1 VAAVADRDNR
11 GRNNGGRSTATDELG
26 EEFQHLISALA
37 ERVLSSATQ
46 RIGGMSDKLSD
57 IAEGG
62 GGGVKGIAKA
72 GEKVA
77 EGKSPL
83 KAGLSA
89 AGESVKSKVGQLV
102 GGGAKSN
109 RGGKETKV
117 TNIVEQ
123 IDIGAPIRVV
133 YDQWT
138 QFQDFP
144 GFMKKV
150 ENVEQVEDQ
159 KLNWKA
165 QIFLSHRTWEA
176 TIIEQVP
183 DQRIVW
189 RSKGPKGSVDG
200 AVAFQELGPEDT
212 RVLLVLEYHPQGL
225 FEYTGNL
232 WRAQGRRSRL
242 ELKHFRRHV
251 MTRTV
256 LHPDEVQG
264 WRGEIHD
271 GEVVRTDEEVR
282 GEEEERDEDGRD
294 EGDEARDEGQE
305 SGQLDDEYEDEDEDE
320 DADEDEDEDKGEDDE
335 YDEYDEGEEEEGE
348 EDEEDEDEEE
358 EDEEEEEEDEEEEDE
373 GEPYDEDE
381 EYDEGEE
388 EEGEEE
394 EEEEEEREP
403 VRARRR
409 RPAAAGRRAAR

>member
-1 VAAVADRDNR
+1 M
-11 GRNNGGRSTATDELG
+11 T
-26 EEFQHLISALA
+26 
-37 ERVLSSATQ
+37 
-46 RIGGMSDKLSD
+46 DKLSD

-62 GGGVKGIAKA
+62 GGGVKSIVKA

-102 GGGAKSN
+102 GGGAKSS

-225 FEYTGNL
+225 FERTGNM
-232 WRAQGRRSRL
+232 WRAQGRRVRL

-251 MTRTV
+251 MTEAL
-256 LHPDEVQG
+256 LHPDEVEG

-271 GEVVRTDEEVR
+271 GDVEV
-282 GEEEERDEDGRD
+282 
-294 EGDEARDEGQE
+294 
-305 SGQLDDEYEDEDEDE
+305 SDE
-320 DADEDEDEDKGEDDE
+320 DAR
-335 YDEYDEGEEEEGE
+335 
-348 EDEEDEDEEE
+348 
-358 EDEEEEEEDEEEEDE
+358 
-373 GEPYDEDE
+373 
-381 EYDEGEE
+381 
-388 EEGEEE
+388 
-394 EEEEEEREP
+394 EREDSDQGDDDDSGDGDS
-403 VRARRR
+403 RRRER
-409 RPAAAGRRAAR
+409 RPARQRQQRQQRPQRRSSDGKRRSGGRRREDAR